1 MTTPDTP
8 TPHRATEKQWN
19 TVRTDVEN
27 PGYPPDVDDLCLGS
41 CILELR
47 DTLSLTREAL
57 AALEQRVGAL
67 EELTTT
73 ALADVA
79 DAFERAAQQITPA
92 AAPSPPSGSLV
103 EVVAEALRL
112 NEGSYNVVR
121 TYILRTSDARAAI
134 AAIAEELHRRG
145 DRGVAAWL
153 EREAGR

>member
-103 EVVAEALRL
+103 EVV
-112 NEGSYNVVR
+112 EGVLANAAVADTTKGTAQNIV
-121 TYILRTSDARAAI
+121 AAI
-134 AAIAEELHRRG
+134 AGELHRRG
-145 DRGVAAWL
+145 DHGVAAWL